1 MQVNFT
7 IMDFLAQVKMINVLL
22 FCSPT
27 RETIHVNACLSYN
40 LFQFKQGCCQI
51 NATSMQIANFKDLE
65 TSENFRILK
74 GLYFLSADE
83 FL

>member
-1 MQVNFT
+1 MF
-7 IMDFLAQVKMINVLL
+7 FYSAAQQEKLSMLM
-22 FCSPT
+22 
-27 RETIHVNACLSYN
+27 HVLSYN